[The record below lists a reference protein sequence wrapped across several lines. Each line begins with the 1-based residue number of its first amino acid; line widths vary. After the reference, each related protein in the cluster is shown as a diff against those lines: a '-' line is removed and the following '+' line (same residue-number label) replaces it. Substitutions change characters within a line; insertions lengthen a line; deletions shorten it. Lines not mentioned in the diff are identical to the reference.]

1 MSDAI
6 QTPAH
11 ISGGK
16 PAQEVTASRKSG
28 AVRGHEDERLKRA
41 CEDFESIFV
50 DFMLQQMRQTVPQND
65 LLGGGKAEQ
74 LYTSMMD
81 SELAKSISRQRGL
94 GLADQMYRQLM
105 ATGAGK
111 EPRDPKKY

>member
-1 MSDAI
+1 MPDRI
-6 QTPAH
+6 QMQMPMANHLTRSAAAKSMNTKP
-11 ISGGK
+11 SGEGSEK
-16 PAQEVTASRKSG
+16 
-28 AVRGHEDERLKRA
+28 LKQA

-50 DFMLQQMRQTVPQND
+50 DFMLQQMRQTVPQSD
-65 LLGGGKAEQ
+65 LFGGGRAEQ

-105 ATGAGK
+105 ATSAGK
-111 EPRDPKKY
+111 EVEDSEKS